1 MGLLDK
7 FFRNGDSPR
16 HNRTPNNASLISKRS
31 GWTVRNGNELV
42 MEYHFTG
49 ALPNGV
55 ENMVQL
61 EVTFMPFA
69 ILGLSHV
76 AVQRFVNIFLHPDMG
91 YPDCYLLAIFDIL
104 AGSESTGFIPVRVTP
119 AAGGSTLVNIP
130 DRDAADRLCGLL
142 SLGRELSFA
151 LWNKQEPILKLPL
164 YNDASY
170 HVLSRKLTDELRSG
184 CNE

>member
-1 MGLLDK
+1 MGLLGK
-7 FFRNGDSPR
+7 IFGGGDNPR
-16 HNRTPNNASLISKRS
+16 HDRTSSDASVNSKRS

-49 ALPNGV
+49 AQPDGA

-61 EVTFMPFA
+61 EVTFMLFA
-69 ILGLSHV
+69 IPGLSHV
-76 AVQRFVNIFLHPDMG
+76 TIQRFVNIFLHPDMG
-91 YPDCYLLAIFDIL
+91 YPECYLLAIFDSL
-104 AGSESTGFIPVRVTP
+104 AGSGSTGFIPVRVTP

-130 DRDAADRLCGLL
+130 DRDAADRVCGLL
-142 SLGRELSFA
+142 SLGHELTFA

-170 HVLSRKLTDELRSG
+170 RVMSQKLTDRLRG
-184 CNE
+184 AA